1 MLPEIINTE
10 RLVLRPWSFEDV
22 PDVMSY
28 APDEEWARY
37 LPVPHPYSE
46 ADAHRFIAS
55 QMLLDREQHPTWAI
69 RHDGRTVGGINI
81 RFLLDFRV
89 GEIGYSI
96 ARPLWGRGL
105 ATEASQA
112 IVTAAFSAYPHLMR
126 IRAMADARNARSHRV
141 LEKLGMAREGLLG
154 KNRFV
159 RDEFVD
165 EVWYGVLRSE
175 WVR

>member
-1 MLPEIINTE
+1 
-10 RLVLRPWSFEDV
+10 
-22 PDVMSY
+22 
-28 APDEEWARY
+28 
-37 LPVPHPYSE
+37 
-46 ADAHRFIAS
+46 
-55 QMLLDREQHPTWAI
+55 
-69 RHDGRTVGGINI
+69 
-81 RFLLDFRV
+81 
-89 GEIGYSI
+89 
-96 ARPLWGRGL
+96 
-105 ATEASQA
+105 
-112 IVTAAFSAYPHLMR
+112 VTAAFSAYPHLMR